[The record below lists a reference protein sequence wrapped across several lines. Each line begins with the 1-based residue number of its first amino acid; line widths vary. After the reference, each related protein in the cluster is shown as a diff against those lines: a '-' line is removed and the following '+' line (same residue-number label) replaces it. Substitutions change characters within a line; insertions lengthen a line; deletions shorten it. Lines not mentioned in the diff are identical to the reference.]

1 MQAEQRNFILA
12 IVLSAIV
19 LFGWSAISNRYFPT
33 ANPPATV
40 IEGGRTTPV
49 AAPSQLPAP
58 SVATPA
64 VKRERAAVLAAAPR
78 VAIRTPR
85 LTGSLSLKGGRI
97 DDLVMPTYRETI
109 DPKSPPVR
117 LLSPEGG
124 PQAYFAGFGWLG
136 DGAAGGGALPGP
148 DTMWTADRTTL
159 TPGAPVTLRW
169 DNGAGLTFI
178 QRVAVDADF
187 MFTVE
192 QRVANTGA
200 APATL
205 RPYAFVNRAEVSKD
219 QDLWTAHVG
228 PIGAFNGGVNY
239 DVDYANLTGEKPGFW
254 TSLFGT
260 KAVAGVNAATTN
272 GGWLGFGDKYWLA
285 AIAPQGKPRI
295 DTAFRAGTG
304 SFQADFAHAPLT
316 VAPGR
321 AASITTYLFA
331 GAKEVNALD
340 AYEARLGIPLLGK
353 ALDWGW
359 FEVFEKPIFQ
369 YLHWLSGLI
378 GNFGVA
384 IMVLT
389 LTVRGLMYP
398 VAQRQFKSMAAMRV
412 VQPKMK
418 AIQERH
424 KDDKLK
430 QQQEIMA
437 LYKTEKINP
446 LAGCL
451 PVLLQSPIFYALYKV
466 LVLTIEMRHQPFALW
481 ITDLSAPDPLTPLN
495 LFGLLNFTPPA
506 LIGIGVLPII
516 LGITMYLQFKL
527 NPPPTDPVQAQ
538 MFAIMPWVLMFVM
551 APFAAGLQLYYIVSN
566 LLTIAQQKYLYS
578 KYPGMKAAMATPVPA
593 KT

>member
-12 IVLSAIV
+12 IVLSALV
-19 LFGWSAISNRYFPT
+19 LFGWGAISNRYFPT
-33 ANPPATV
+33 ANPPATKIV
-40 IEGGRTTPV
+40 DGKTTAV
-49 AAPSQLPAP
+49 RDTAQLPAP
-58 SVATPA
+58 SAATPA
-64 VKRERAAVLAAAPR
+64 IKRGRAAVIAAAPR

-85 LTGSLSLKGGRI
+85 LTGSLNLRGGRI
-97 DDLVMPTYRETI
+97 DDLVLPTYRETI
-109 DPKSPPVR
+109 DKNSPPVR

-136 DGAAGGGALPGP
+136 EGVTLPGA
-148 DTMWTADRTTL
+148 DTVWTADRAVL
-159 TPGAPVTLRW
+159 SPGAPVTLRF

-178 QRVAVDADF
+178 EKVSVDDQF

-200 APATL
+200 APATV
-205 RPYAFVNRAEVSKD
+205 RPYAFVNRAEQSKD

-228 PIGAFNGGVNY
+228 PIGAIGGAMNY
-239 DVDYANLTGEKPGFW
+239 AVTFDNLTGKEPGFW
-254 TSLFGT
+254 TRLFGT
-260 KAVAGVNAATTN
+260 KAVAGTNAATSD

-285 AIAPQGKPRI
+285 ALAPQGSARI
-295 DTAFRAGTG
+295 DTAFRAGKN
-304 SFQADFAHAPLT
+304 SFQADFARAPLT

-321 AASITTYLFA
+321 AAATTTYFFA
-331 GAKEVNALD
+331 GAKEVDALD
-340 AYEARLGIPLLGK
+340 GYQKTLGIPLFGK
-353 ALDWGW
+353 AIDWGW
-359 FEVFEKPIFQ
+359 FEIFEKPIFQ
-369 YLHWLSGLI
+369 YLHWLFNLI

-389 LTVRGLMYP
+389 LTVRGLMFP
-398 VAQRQFKSMAAMRV
+398 IAQRQFKSMAAMRV

-424 KDDKLK
+424 KDDKVK

-451 PVLLQSPIFYALYKV
+451 PVVLQIPIFYALYKV

-481 ITDLSAPDPLTPLN
+481 IRDLSAPDPLTPVN
-495 LFGLLNFTPPA
+495 LFGLLHFTPTGFLA
-506 LIGIGVLPII
+506 IGVLPIL

-527 NPPPTDPVQAQ
+527 NPAPTDPVQAQ
-538 MFAIMPWVLMFVM
+538 MFSIMPWIMMFVM
-551 APFAAGLQLYYIVSN
+551 APFAAGLQLYYATSN
-566 LLTIAQQKYLYS
+566 ILTILQQKWLYS
-578 KYPGMKAAMATPVPA
+578 KYPGLQAAVTTPAPA